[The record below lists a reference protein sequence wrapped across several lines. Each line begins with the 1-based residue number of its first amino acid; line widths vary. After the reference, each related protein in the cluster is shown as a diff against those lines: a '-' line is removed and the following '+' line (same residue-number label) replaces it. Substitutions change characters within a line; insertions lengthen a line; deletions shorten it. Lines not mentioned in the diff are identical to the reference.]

1 MHKQV
6 FVNQT
11 LEDYRFRAPTVEM
24 GSVKSLWQRYD
35 DWSQRMNSRR
45 HLTYLD
51 ERLLKDVGLAQS
63 DVTEELSI
71 PFWKV

>member
-1 MHKQV
+1 MHNQV

-11 LEDYRFRAPTVEM
+11 LEDYRFRASTVEM
-24 GSVKSLWQRYD
+24 GSLKSLWQRYAN
-35 DWSQRMNSRR
+35 WSQRMKSRR

-51 ERLLKDVGLAQS
+51 ERLLKDVGLSQS